1 MDMGEECLDGS
12 VNANVNDSVKGDGK
26 QASYGDEEKGRTDL
40 SAEPFQF
47 SVSGNMVARV
57 TPL

>member
-1 MDMGEECLDGS
+1 MDGECLDGS

-26 QASYGDEEKGRTDL
+26 QVSYGDEEKGRTDL

-47 SVSGNMVARV
+47 SVSGNMVAV
-57 TPL
+57 GKA